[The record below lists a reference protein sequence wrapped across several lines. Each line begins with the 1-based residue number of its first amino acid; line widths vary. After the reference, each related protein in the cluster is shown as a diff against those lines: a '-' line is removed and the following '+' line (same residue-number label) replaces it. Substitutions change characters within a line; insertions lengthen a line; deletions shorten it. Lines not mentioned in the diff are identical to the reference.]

1 MCVETTKRLYYL
13 SPSPVKDV
21 DQWIQSLYHASHAF
35 RREVASTG
43 AQLLTL
49 AGSCWCRLTR
59 EQPHGRPS

>member
-35 RREVASTG
+35 RREVATTG

-49 AGSCWCRLTR
+49 AGAC
-59 EQPHGRPS
+59 